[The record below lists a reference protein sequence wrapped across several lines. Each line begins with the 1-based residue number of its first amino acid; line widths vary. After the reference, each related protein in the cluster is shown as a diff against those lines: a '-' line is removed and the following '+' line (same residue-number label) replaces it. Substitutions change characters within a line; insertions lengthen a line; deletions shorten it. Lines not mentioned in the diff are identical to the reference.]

1 MLTNQYAGEGYF
13 GGLTSPLRLPGAV
26 SALGGEFPKIPW
38 GGVPWMVG
46 AALCVVTLAGAWRE
60 RRRWSVVLA
69 FAVVAMAFVYFAYL
83 QHYSYGAY
91 KIASVNIWMLGFFTV
106 AGGIWL
112 TEWSR
117 PRLPRRIPVTAV
129 VAAVLLA
136 VSLDRT
142 IVQINAVHYRNN
154 ARAQSKYREALTIAG
169 IVKAAPTLLS
179 VRDDVANEWAVFYLS
194 DHP

>member
-1 MLTNQYAGEGYF
+1 
-13 GGLTSPLRLPGAV
+13 
-26 SALGGEFPKIPW
+26 
-38 GGVPWMVG
+38 MVG
-46 AALCVVTLAGAWRE
+46 AALCVVALAGAWRE

-69 FAVVAMAFVYFAYL
+69 FAVVAMAFVYFAYP

-142 IVQINAVHYRNN
+142 
-154 ARAQSKYREALTIAG
+154 
-169 IVKAAPTLLS
+169 LS
-179 VRDDVANEWAVFYLS
+179 R
-194 DHP
+194 